1 MAAWKDRHFFLL
13 TTKQM
18 ANKQTLETLLTED
31 ILESIQSCKVI
42 EDDETYEDYIDSF
55 TEDDPF

>member
-1 MAAWKDRHFFLL
+1 
-13 TTKQM
+13 M

-31 ILESIQSCKVI
+31 ILESIESCEVI
-42 EDDETYEDYIDSF
+42 GDDETYEDYMDSF